1 MGKLQLKID
10 GNDFTGVLAD
20 NPVIK
25 DQLNACC
32 RTLTFKLSLY
42 GNRLDLLAHKVELF
56 YSGKRWFIGEIKKQK
71 EEHDGT
77 NSITAYDP
85 LFLFGKHEDDYY
97 FKNQTATQI
106 VKSMAKKIGLKVYKL
121 ENTKVVISY
130 VLYKKGAPDKI
141 TVDVLARTWKGGGD
155 KFWFRYD
162 PINDGILLKR
172 RTVRGLTRIEATANK
187 RVLSI
192 VADPG
197 VRIPQG
203 YTFTSVV
210 TDEEG
215 NPIEFTADRETI
227 FLSDKAVDVRITCT
241 LTGNEGNLATGSEF
255 ILQPPIAGVTSITDT
270 GTVVMAAERESLDA
284 AWTRILDKAENPDTG
299 GNVHDYERWV
309 VDGFYKDYGVK
320 VGKVLVDM
328 CWNKDNGHDGRGTVR
343 VVVVDDTY
351 GPLDTSIV
359 NDIKEYLDPKAY
371 EGYGYGKAP
380 GGAVVTVIKL
390 FYQTVPLWHLVQ
402 LVRLKLTL

>member
-56 YSGKRWFIGEIKKQK
+56 YNGKRWFIGEIKKQK

-121 ENTKVVISY
+121 ENTNVVISY

-162 PINDGILLKR
+162 PVNDGILLKR
-172 RTVRGLTRIEATANK
+172 RTVPEMIWAFK
-187 RVLSI
+187 
-192 VADPG
+192 
-197 VRIPQG
+197 
-203 YTFTSVV
+203 
-210 TDEEG
+210 
-215 NPIEFTADRETI
+215 
-227 FLSDKAVDVRITCT
+227 
-241 LTGNEGNLATGSEF
+241 
-255 ILQPPIAGVTSITDT
+255 
-270 GTVVMAAERESLDA
+270 
-284 AWTRILDKAENPDTG
+284 TG
-299 GNVHDYERWV
+299 GNLISASRERSIEEMYNTVKLINRETGKTATKVNAKNKALYGNTQYYEEIS
-309 VDGFYKDYGVK
+309 DKDK
-320 VGKVLVDM
+320 NLSKLAEQKLKSLSKITSTM
-328 CWNKDNGHDGRGTVR
+328 NMSSHGT
-343 VVVVDDTY
+343 
-351 GPLDTSIV
+351 L
-359 NDIKEYLDPKAY
+359 
-371 EGYGYGKAP
+371 
-380 GGAVVTVIKL
+380 
-390 FYQTVPLWHLVQ
+390 
-402 LVRLKLTL
+402 